1 MIHEAALWVDYSLG
15 RHIGKSVLANMRAMH
30 YLLA

>member
-1 MIHEAALWVDYSLG
+1 MKLRYGLISLG
-15 RHIGKSVLANMRAMH
+15 RHIGERVLANMRAMH